1 MRRRACAVATVLSVS
16 LALVWGNPP
25 AAAQE
30 AVPHGAIEAR
40 VGARWLPDGRVE
52 VAFQLRSGSGAW
64 SERLLPRKRLM
75 PASSKHPRWLS
86 TSPVALEGGEARVVA
101 RRLADG
107 PVEASLRVRDLD
119 GDWSERLV
127 PRRRL
132 LTRVLTPGRE
142 SGVWSWSSPVTL
154 AQQRAQVVAFYGH
167 PDVAAMGVLGHGTP
181 AEVAEQV
188 AVWAGHYDRLNGLR
202 GAIGAYHLITG
213 VAQAN
218 ATSNGLWLN
227 RLSHDR
233 IAEYVEAAR
242 EHGMLLFLDTQ
253 IGWSDPLTEVK
264 LLESFLQEP
273 FVHVAVDPEFAT
285 EPLGVRPGRAIGGI
299 TGGQVNEVLR
309 YLSALVEEEG
319 LPDKILMVHQFTGRM
334 LHNRDAIERH
344 SGVEL
349 SIDMDG
355 IGSPRAKLNGYR
367 LYAMTEPSQRPAF
380 KLFFIQDRPVMTP
393 EEVQALDRVPD
404 VIIYQ

>member
-1 MRRRACAVATVLSVS
+1 MRRRTCALATVLAVS
-16 LALVWGNPP
+16 LTLVWGNPV

-30 AVPHGAIEAR
+30 AVPDGTIEAR
-40 VGARWLPDGRVE
+40 VGARWLRDGRVE
-52 VAFQLRSGSGAW
+52 VAFQVRSDSGAW
-64 SERLLPRKRLM
+64 GERLLPRKRLM

-101 RRLADG
+101 RRLPDG

-119 GDWSERLV
+119 GDWSERLL
-127 PRRRL
+127 PTRRL

-154 AQQRAQVVAFYGH
+154 AQQGAQVVAFYGH
-167 PDVAAMGVLGHGTP
+167 PSVAAMGVLGHGTP

-188 AVWAGHYDRLNGLR
+188 AVWAGRYDRLNGLR

-218 ATSNGLWLN
+218 PTSDGLWLG

-253 IGWSDPLTEVK
+253 IGWSDPLKEVK
-264 LLESFLQEP
+264 LLERFLREP
-273 FVHVAVDPEFAT
+273 FVHIALDPEFAT
-285 EPLGVRPGRAIGGI
+285 EPLGVRPGLAIGGI
-299 TGGQVNEVLR
+299 TGGQVNDVLR
-309 YLSALVEEEG
+309 YLSALVESEG
-319 LPDKILMVHQFTGRM
+319 LPTKILMVHQFTGRM
-334 LHNRDAIERH
+334 LHDRHAIERH

-355 IGSPRAKLNGYR
+355 IGSPLAKLNGYK
-367 LYAMTEPSQRPAF
+367 LYAISEPSQRPAF
-380 KLFFIQDRPVMTP
+380 KLFFNQDRPVMTP

-404 VIIYQ
+404 LIIYQ